1 MCKLSDLSVVGTEK
15 NTMYPSTPETR
26 SHPSWHSGYRQDSI
40 FNNEVHRQCND
51 ERNLQGCNQWTSD
64 CLLLF
69 LEQGIVYLKA

>member
-40 FNNEVHRQCND
+40 FNNEVHRHRND
-51 ERNLQGCNQWTSD
+51 ERTLQGKAATSGPVTAY
-64 CLLLF
+64 CCSWSK
-69 LEQGIVYLKA
+69 V